1 MEGGREGGRDEGR
14 RERTKAHRLELT
26 CISISIS
33 CLKSSSRFAPVVYRM
48 THSCKAARSSSIL
61 PRSETRGIKGAGARE
76 RESLRAQ
83 RRGRAQESET
93 TRQESET
100 TRTLLHLIH
109 QFSIAA
115 GNCKHNRAV
124 NFRSSLIVA
133 SARRTEPGTPQS
145 SRRTAIMMAT
155 SLRA

>member
-1 MEGGREGGRDEGR
+1 MKGENTRSGEREKGRRGGERR
-14 RERTKAHRLELT
+14 RERTKAHRLEVT

-48 THSCKAARSSSIL
+48 THSCKAARSSSNL

-100 TRTLLHLIH
+100 TRTLL
-109 QFSIAA
+109 AA
-115 GNCKHNRAV
+115 
-124 NFRSSLIVA
+124 VA
-133 SARRTEPGTPQS
+133 KQQQPLTPHALPRRNNLSTPSQHVVGS
-145 SRRTAIMMAT
+145 NAHKKYNPNMVYNV
-155 SLRA
+155 